1 MNIDAIAVDID
12 GTITD
17 NKRRLCYS
25 AMEAIRKAEDAGVPT
40 IIVTGNIVTYA
51 YATLVLLGA
60 SGGVVGENGGVI
72 FKENYNNNQIK
83 TVVDRTYVNAA
94 DKHLKERLGSKFDK
108 NISNDNMYRL
118 TESVFYKTI
127 TKKELEEGLEGFEYL
142 DKIELYDSGFALHV
156 TDKRVNKGSSLK
168 YLCNENGID
177 MENVMAMGDSENDEA
192 FLKEAGMKVAVGNA
206 EDFLKKNS
214 DYVCKNNY
222 GDGVKEAIEKV
233 VL

>member
-94 DKHLKERLGSKFDK
+94 DKHLKERLG
-108 NISNDNMYRL
+108 
-118 TESVFYKTI
+118 
-127 TKKELEEGLEGFEYL
+127 
-142 DKIELYDSGFALHV
+142 
-156 TDKRVNKGSSLK
+156 
-168 YLCNENGID
+168 
-177 MENVMAMGDSENDEA
+177 
-192 FLKEAGMKVAVGNA
+192 
-206 EDFLKKNS
+206 
-214 DYVCKNNY
+214 
-222 GDGVKEAIEKV
+222 
-233 VL
+233 

>member
-1 MNIDAIAVDID
+1 MNIEAIAVDID

-25 AMEAIRKAEDAGVPT
+25 AMEAIRKAEESGIPT

-51 YATLVLLGA
+51 YATSVLIGA
-60 SGGVVGENGGVI
+60 SGGVIGENGGVI
-72 FKENYNNNQIK
+72 FKEHYNNNQIK

-94 DKHLKERLGSKFDK
+94 DKHLKETLGSKYDK
-108 NISNDNMYRL
+108 HISNDQMYRL

-127 TKKELEEGLEGFEYL
+127 TKQELEDGLKDFEYL
-142 DKIELYDSGFALHV
+142 DKIELYDSGFALHI

-168 YLCNENGID
+168 YLCNENNIN
-177 MENVMAMGDSENDEA
+177 MENVMALGDSENDEE
-192 FLKEAGMKVAVGNA
+192 FLKEAGLKIAVGNA
-206 EDFLKKNS
+206 EDTLKEIS
-214 DYVCKNNY
+214 DYTCENSY
-222 GDGVKEAIEKV
+222 GDGVREAINKF